1 MNIKNIVSLF
11 VLAIALLVVVP
22 FTSAGFADI
31 QYVSIDGVD
40 VTDGTVFGVEA
51 GQTLDMRVVFSS
63 MTDEDNVRVTARVLG
78 VPGSSEVTERFD
90 VLANRTFYSKSLRLT
105 LPSDIDP
112 EERFILEVTIESQS
126 STGDTLR
133 ATFAVQ
139 RQNYALDFLSIE
151 SDSRVSA
158 GEILPIEVVLKNR
171 GRYDAEDTFV
181 IASIDA
187 LGISKKIFLEDLSFL
202 DQSSNDNEDD
212 SLYGK
217 ISLAIPANAVP
228 GLYTVEVKAFNDDSE
243 TIATRRVEIV
253 SGNANSM
260 IVSSASS
267 KTFSSGSEGKYTL
280 TIVNSDN
287 KILVYNLV
295 TESDDGLNVDLDDSV
310 VVVPAG
316 SSKSINL
323 VASSNREGKY
333 DFKVTVL
340 GADNTVVSE
349 EEFVANVEGKT
360 VSGNAAVVLTIVL
373 AIIFVVLLVVLIV
386 LLTRKPAKADES
398 GESYY

>member
-22 FTSAGFADI
+22 SASAGFASI
-31 QYVSIDGVD
+31 AYVETEGLNMGN
-40 VTDGTVFGVEA
+40 GTVFHVEA
-51 GQTLDMRVVFSS
+51 GQTLNLRVVFSS
-63 MTDEDNVRVTARVLG
+63 ISNESNVRVTARVLG
-78 VPGSSEVTERFD
+78 EPGLYETTERFD
-90 VLANRTFYSKSLRLT
+90 VLAGGMYSRSLQLT
-105 LPSDIDP
+105 LPTDIDP
-112 EERFILEVTIESQS
+112 SEDFVLEVRIESQS
-126 STGDTLR
+126 SIGAVYNSVFT
-133 ATFAVQ
+133 VQ

-181 IASIDA
+181 IASISA

-212 SLYGK
+212 SLQGR

-228 GLYTVEVKAFNDDSE
+228 GLYTVEIKAFNDDSE
-243 TIATRRVEIV
+243 TVATRRVEIV
-253 SGNANSM
+253 SGNANSL

-267 KTFSSGSEGKYTL
+267 KTFSSGSSGKYAL
-280 TIVNSDN
+280 TIVNSGN

-295 TESDDGLNVDLDDSV
+295 TESDDGLTVDLDNSV
-310 VVVPAG
+310 IVVPAG
-316 SSKSINL
+316 SSKT
-323 VASSNREGKY
+323 VDVTASSNREGKY

>member
-22 FTSAGFADI
+22 SASAGFASI
-31 QYVSIDGVD
+31 AYVETEGLNMGN
-40 VTDGTVFGVEA
+40 GTVFHVEA
-51 GQTLDMRVVFSS
+51 GQTLNLRVVFSS
-63 MTDEDNVRVTARVLG
+63 ISNESNVRVTARVLG
-78 VPGSSEVTERFD
+78 EPGLYETTERFD
-90 VLANRTFYSKSLRLT
+90 VLAGGMYSRSLQLT
-105 LPSDIDP
+105 LPTDIDP
-112 EERFILEVTIESQS
+112 SEDFVLEVRIESQS
-126 STGDTLR
+126 SIGAVYNSVFT
-133 ATFAVQ
+133 VQ

-181 IASIDA
+181 IASISA

-212 SLYGK
+212 SLQGR

-228 GLYTVEVKAFNDDSE
+228 GLYTVEIKAFNDDSE
-243 TIATRRVEIV
+243 TVATRRVEIV
-253 SGNANSM
+253 SGNANSL

-267 KTFSSGSEGKYTL
+267 KTFSSGSSGKYAL
-280 TIVNSDN
+280 TIVNSGN

-295 TESDDGLNVDLDDSV
+295 TESDDGLTVDLDNSV
-310 VVVPAG
+310 IVVPAG
-316 SSKSINL
+316 SSKT
-323 VASSNREGKY
+323 VDVTASSNREGKY

-340 GADNTVVSE
+340 GADNVVVSE

>member
-22 FTSAGFADI
+22 SASAGFASI
-31 QYVSIDGVD
+31 AYVETEGLNM
-40 VTDGTVFGVEA
+40 GNCTVFHVEA
-51 GQTLDMRVVFSS
+51 GQTLNLRVVFSS
-63 MTDEDNVRVTARVLG
+63 ISNESNVRVTARVLG
-78 VPGSSEVTERFD
+78 EPGLYETTERFD
-90 VLANRTFYSKSLRLT
+90 VLAGGMYSRSLQLT
-105 LPSDIDP
+105 LPTDIDP
-112 EERFILEVTIESQS
+112 SEDFVLEVRIESQS
-126 STGDTLR
+126 SIGAVYNSVFT
-133 ATFAVQ
+133 VQ

-181 IASIDA
+181 IASISA

-212 SLYGK
+212 SLQGR

-228 GLYTVEVKAFNDDSE
+228 GLYTVEIKAFNDDSE
-243 TIATRRVEIV
+243 TVATRRVEIV
-253 SGNANSM
+253 SGNANSL

-267 KTFSSGSEGKYTL
+267 KTFSSGSSGKYAL
-280 TIVNSDN
+280 TIVNSGN

-295 TESDDGLNVDLDDSV
+295 TESDDGLTVDLDNSV
-310 VVVPAG
+310 IVVPAG
-316 SSKSINL
+316 SSKT
-323 VASSNREGKY
+323 VDVTASSNREGKY

-340 GADNTVVSE
+340 GADNVVVSE

>member
-22 FTSAGFADI
+22 SASAGFADI
-31 QYVSIDGVD
+31 QYVEINSVD
-40 VTDGTVFGVEA
+40 VMDGTVFGVES
-51 GQTLDMRVVFSS
+51 GQSLDMDVVFSS

-90 VLANRTFYSKSLRLT
+90 VLANRTYSKPLKLT
-105 LPSDIDP
+105 LPNDIDP
-112 EERFILEVTIESQS
+112 DERFILEVTIESQS

-139 RQNYALDFLSIE
+139 RKNYALEFLSVE

-181 IASIDA
+181 IASISA
-187 LGISKKIFLEDLSFL
+187 LGISKKIFLEDLSFI
-202 DQSSNDNEDD
+202 DQSGNDDEDD
-212 SLYGK
+212 SLQGR
-217 ISLAIPANAVP
+217 ILLAIPANAAP
-228 GLYTVEVKAFNDDSE
+228 GLYTVEIKAFNDDSE
-243 TIATRRVEIV
+243 TTAARRVEIV

-267 KTFSSGSEGKYTL
+267 KTFSSGSDGKYTL
-280 TIVNSDN
+280 TIVNSGN

-295 TESDDGLNVDLDDSV
+295 TESDDGLTVDLDDSV

-340 GADNTVVSE
+340 GADNVVVSE
-349 EEFVANVEGKT
+349 KEFVANVEGKA

-373 AIIFVVLLVVLIV
+373 AIVFVVLLVVLIV